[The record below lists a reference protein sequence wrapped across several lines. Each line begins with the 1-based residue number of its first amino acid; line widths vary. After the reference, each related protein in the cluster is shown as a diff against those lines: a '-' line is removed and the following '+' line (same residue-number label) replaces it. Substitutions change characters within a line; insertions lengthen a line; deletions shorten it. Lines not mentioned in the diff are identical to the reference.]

1 MYTEL
6 LKIIEGGLVG
16 DKERVYAYAAV
27 LANNLKR
34 QQEHRIADKIEKLL
48 ERRATPSMVTLDSFT
63 SKPLDS
69 ESRLELVE
77 VTSPYVKPE
86 EVVLL
91 PSVEWEVSQFVEGY
105 ERRDLLL
112 AQGIEVQHTMLLYGP
127 PGCGKS
133 TVASLIA
140 SSIGLPL
147 VTARLDGLVSSLLGS
162 TAKNIRKVFD
172 YVSRQQCILFLDEFD
187 VIAKLRDDKNELGEL
202 KRVVNSLI
210 QNIDA
215 LGSSTIL
222 LAATNHEN
230 LLDPAIW
237 RRFSR
242 VLHLDYPAQEEMR
255 RMVELVLE
263 GKPNKI
269 LGNEKKM
276 GQIVDACVEVS
287 HADIRTVL
295 TNALRRRFLLGGKVL
310 FASDVL
316 KELILFKHHG
326 QIEQDYLIQQLLSMG
341 CAHREL
347 NGEQGFPLRRIQT
360 LSKDAI

>member
-34 QQEHRIADKIEKLL
+34 QQEHRIADKIEQLL
-48 ERRATPSMVTLDSFT
+48 ERRATPSMVMLDSFA

-77 VTSPYVKPE
+77 VTAPSVAST
-86 EVVLL
+86 EVVLP
-91 PSVEWEVSQFVEGY
+91 PSVEWEISQFIEGY
-105 ERRDLLL
+105 ERRDVLL
-112 AQGIEVQHTMLLYGP
+112 AHGVEMHHTMLLYGP

-172 YVSRQQCILFLDEFD
+172 YVSRQECILFLDEFD
-187 VIAKLRDDKNELGEL
+187 VVAKLRDDKNELGEL

-210 QNIDA
+210 QNIDD

-237 RRFSR
+237 RRFSK
-242 VLHLDYPAQEEMR
+242 VLHLDYPGEQEKR

-269 LGNEKKM
+269 LDSEKRM
-276 GQIVDACVEVS
+276 EQVVEACSAVS
-287 HADIRTVL
+287 HADIRTVVN
-295 TNALRRRFLLGGKVL
+295 NALRRRFLSGGTTL
-310 FASDVL
+310 YASDVL
-316 KELILFKHHG
+316 KELVLFKHHG
-326 QIEQDYLIQQLLSMG
+326 QIEQDTIIRSLLLMG
-341 CAHREL
+341 CTHREL
-347 NGEQGFPLRRIQT
+347 NEEQGFPLRRIQA
-360 LSKDAI
+360 LSKDIP